1 MTKKQKE
8 DTIKKY
14 MEKLKI
20 NRYEAEQ
27 LVEDDAEDF
36 IGDEGEE
43 MTKKAQIN
51 SATER
56 TGSEKTKKRKPRER
70 KVDEEKGYI
79 LKNVDVFIKSLGAV
93 DTSLKTE
100 TELSFTFND
109 NKYTLKLTKHRPPK
123 EV

>member
-20 NRYEAEQ
+20 SRYEAEQ

-43 MTKKAQIN
+43 MTKKAQVN
-51 SATER
+51 SAMER
-56 TGSEKTKKRKPRER
+56 TDSEKTKKRKPRER

-100 TELSFTFND
+100 TELSFTFNG